1 MQGDI
6 CVAYTGSELVSS
18 CNDGLQCVELLL
30 LPVSGVCTGVLQL
43 INNTP
48 KNTDTRVCQLLN
60 LDELCLYNST
70 TKPAKL
76 CGSMLSA
83 LVSSA
88 GFSVEQEVHLNTLL
102 GQVAANVSM
111 VARIKLQALPYGEHH
126 IAVFVTV
133 IGIVT

>member
-1 MQGDI
+1 M
-6 CVAYTGSELVSS
+6 
-18 CNDGLQCVELLL
+18 
-30 LPVSGVCTGVLQL
+30 QL

-48 KNTDTRVCQLLN
+48 KNTDARVGQLLT

-83 LVSSA
+83 LVGSA

-102 GQVAANVSM
+102 GQVAGNVS
-111 VARIKLQALPYGEHH
+111 VLARIKLQALPYGENGHDS
-126 IAVFVTV
+126 
-133 IGIVT
+133 